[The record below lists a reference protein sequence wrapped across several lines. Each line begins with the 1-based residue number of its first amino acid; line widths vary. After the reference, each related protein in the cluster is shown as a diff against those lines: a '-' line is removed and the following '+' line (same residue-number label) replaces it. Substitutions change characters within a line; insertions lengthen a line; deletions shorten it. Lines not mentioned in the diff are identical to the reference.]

1 MNKNRY
7 LIIINT
13 MMHQY
18 NSNWL
23 NKFNEVISKRKKIL
37 TYRYR
42 QAITNSNARLI
53 TFLNKKYI
61 NFSSNDYLGLA
72 NHPKVISSYQ
82 NEAKISGTST
92 SSSGHIIGYSIKHK
106 ILEKKLANLLDY
118 PNAILFNSGFD
129 ANQAI
134 ISTIIGKND
143 CVITDRLIH
152 ASIISAVIQ
161 SSGTF
166 KRFSHNNII
175 SLVKILK
182 TTNKYNNRLIITEGV
197 FSMDGDQSPLNDIMM
212 YAKATN
218 SWVMVDDA
226 HGFGVLGKNGKGSAY
241 LKNCKPEILVIT
253 FSKAIGVNGAA
264 VLCKY
269 KILADYLI
277 QCARQL
283 IYSTSLSIS
292 QINAIDTAI
301 SIMQESN
308 CLRRRLRN
316 NIKRFKNGAK
326 KLGLTLIPSN
336 TAIQSITFNNI
347 EHVLSLVKKARN
359 HGIWLNAIR
368 PPTVPMLSSRIRI
381 TLTAMHRKCDIDNL
395 LQLLSLY

>member
-1 MNKNRY
+1 
-7 LIIINT
+7 
-13 MMHQY
+13 MHQY

-23 NKFNEVISKRKKIL
+23 NKFNEAILKRKKTLI
-37 TYRYR
+37 YRYR

-72 NHPKVISSYQ
+72 NHPKVISSYK

-129 ANQAI
+129 ANQAV

-175 SLVKILK
+175 SLIKILK
-182 TTNKYNNRLIITEGV
+182 TTNKYNNRLIITEG
-197 FSMDGDQSPLNDIMM
+197 
-212 YAKATN
+212 
-218 SWVMVDDA
+218 
-226 HGFGVLGKNGKGSAY
+226 
-241 LKNCKPEILVIT
+241 
-253 FSKAIGVNGAA
+253 
-264 VLCKY
+264 
-269 KILADYLI
+269 
-277 QCARQL
+277 
-283 IYSTSLSIS
+283 
-292 QINAIDTAI
+292 
-301 SIMQESN
+301 
-308 CLRRRLRN
+308 
-316 NIKRFKNGAK
+316 
-326 KLGLTLIPSN
+326 
-336 TAIQSITFNNI
+336 
-347 EHVLSLVKKARN
+347 
-359 HGIWLNAIR
+359 
-368 PPTVPMLSSRIRI
+368 
-381 TLTAMHRKCDIDNL
+381 
-395 LQLLSLY
+395 

>member
-1 MNKNRY
+1 M
-7 LIIINT
+7 T
-13 MMHQY
+13 HQY
-18 NSNWL
+18 SNWL
-23 NKFNEVISKRKKIL
+23 NKFKEVIIKRKKL
-37 TYRYR
+37 SMYRYR

-72 NHPKVISSYQ
+72 NHPQVISSYQ
-82 NEAKISGTST
+82 KEIKISGAST

-152 ASIISAVIQ
+152 ASIISAIVQ
-161 SSGTF
+161 SSGTL
-166 KRFSHNNII
+166 KRFSHNNMV
-175 SLVKILK
+175 SLNKVLK
-182 TTNKYNNRLIITEGV
+182 TTNKYTNKLIITEGV
-197 FSMDGDQSPLNDIMM
+197 FSMDGDQAPLQKIIMH
-212 YAKATN
+212 AKNNN
-218 SWVMVDDA
+218 SWVMIDDA
-226 HGFGVLGKNGKGSAY
+226 HGFGILGKNGKGSAY

-253 FSKAIGVNGAA
+253 FSKAIGVSGAA
-264 VLCKY
+264 ILCKY

-277 QCARQL
+277 QYARQL
-283 IYSTSLSIS
+283 IYSTSLSIA

-301 SIMQESN
+301 TIMQESN
-308 CLRRRLRN
+308 YLRRRLRR
-316 NIKRFKNGAK
+316 NIQRFKCGVK
-326 KLGLTLIPSN
+326 KLKLKLIPSN
-336 TAIQSITFNNI
+336 TPIQSIIFNNNI
-347 EHVLSLVKKARN
+347 HVLNLVKKARN

-368 PPTVPMLSSRIRI
+368 PPTVPVFSPRVRI
-381 TLTAMHRKCDIDNL
+381 TLTAMHRKHDIDDL
-395 LQLLSLY
+395 LKLLSLY

>member
-1 MNKNRY
+1 M
-7 LIIINT
+7 INI

-18 NSNWL
+18 SNNWL
-23 NKFNEVISKRKKIL
+23 SKFKEVINKRKKLLI
-37 TYRYR
+37 YRYR

-82 NEAKISGTST
+82 NEVKISGTST

-152 ASIISAVIQ
+152 ASIISAITQ
-161 SSGTF
+161 SSGTL
-166 KRFSHNNII
+166 KRFSHNNMI
-175 SLVKILK
+175 SLNKILK
-182 TTNKYNNRLIITEGV
+182 TTNKYTNKLIITEGV
-197 FSMDGDQSPLNDIMM
+197 FSMDGDQAPLQKIMM
-212 YAKATN
+212 YAKTNN
-218 SWVMVDDA
+218 SWVMIDDA
-226 HGFGVLGKNGKGSAY
+226 HGFGILGKNGKGSTY

-253 FSKAIGVNGAA
+253 FSKAIGVSGAA
-264 VLCKY
+264 ILCKY

-283 IYSTSLSIS
+283 IYSTSLSIA

-301 SIMQESN
+301 TIMQEGN
-308 CLRRRLRN
+308 YLRRRLRR
-316 NIKRFKNGAK
+316 NIKRFKHGVK
-326 KLGLTLIPSN
+326 KLKLKLIPSN
-336 TAIQSITFNNI
+336 TAIQSIIFNNNM
-347 EHVLSLVKKARN
+347 HVLNLVKKARN
-359 HGIWLNAIR
+359 YGIWLNAIR
-368 PPTVPMLSSRIRI
+368 PPTVPTSSPRVRI
-381 TLTAMHRKCDIDNL
+381 TLTAIHRKHDIDNL
-395 LQLLSLY
+395 LKLLSLYQ